1 MKKNLTKI
9 VSLLVF
15 AIVFVSCSSVRDPED
30 VYSEIDYTQ
39 EDARREERKRI
50 LDLLEK
56 NPVQAKAFSDKVL
69 RKMDRSSIEYAMLRC
84 YHDQGGGAM
93 PLPQKISAIESRQKQ
108 GKMYFYLGLLSELYS
123 TSTESNEWYAKVLSM
138 SSPMFFEYR
147 LAEWSAGTKNA
158 K

>member
-1 MKKNLTKI
+1 MITFCYFK
-9 VSLLVF
+9 
-15 AIVFVSCSSVRDPED
+15 
-30 VYSEIDYTQ
+30 
-39 EDARREERKRI
+39 
-50 LDLLEK
+50 EK

>member
-1 MKKNLTKI
+1 
-9 VSLLVF
+9 
-15 AIVFVSCSSVRDPED
+15 
-30 VYSEIDYTQ
+30 
-39 EDARREERKRI
+39 
-50 LDLLEK
+50 
-56 NPVQAKAFSDKVL
+56 
-69 RKMDRSSIEYAMLRC
+69 
-84 YHDQGGGAM
+84 M